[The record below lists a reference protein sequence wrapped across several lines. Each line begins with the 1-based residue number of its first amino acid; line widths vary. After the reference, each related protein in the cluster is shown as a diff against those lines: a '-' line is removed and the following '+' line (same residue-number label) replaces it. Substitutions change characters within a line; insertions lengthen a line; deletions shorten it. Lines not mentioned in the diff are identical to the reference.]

1 LKVWDAFVRAAH
13 WALVL
18 SIAAAWFTRG
28 ARHEIIGYAALA
40 VVALRVAWGFIGP
53 RYARFAQFV
62 RAPRATLDYS
72 RALAAGR
79 APRYI
84 GHNPLGGWMVVALL
98 ASVALTAASGW
109 LSVTDRYWGV
119 AWVQDVHEA
128 LADAMVFLVALHLA
142 GVAHSSRRHRESLV
156 AAMVTGRK
164 RAPRAGD
171 VLE

>member
-1 LKVWDAFVRAAH
+1 MKVWDAFVRVAH

-18 SIAAAWFTRG
+18 CIAAAWFTRG
-28 ARHEIIGYAALA
+28 GIHETIGYAALA
-40 VVALRVAWGFIGP
+40 VVTLRTGWGFVGSS
-53 RYARFAQFV
+53 YARFSQFV
-62 RAPRATLDYS
+62 RTPRATLDYA
-72 RALAAGR
+72 RAVAAAR

-98 ASVALTAASGW
+98 ATVALTAASGW

-119 AWVQDVHEA
+119 AWVQDAHEA
-128 LADAMVFLVALHLA
+128 LADVLVLLVALHLG
-142 GVAHSSRRHRESLV
+142 GVLHASHRHRESLV

-164 RAPRAGD
+164 PAPRAGD

>member
-1 LKVWDAFVRAAH
+1 LKVWDAFLRAAH
-13 WALVL
+13 WTLVL
-18 SIAAAWFTRG
+18 CVAAAWFTRG
-28 ARHEIIGYAALA
+28 GIHEILGYVALA
-40 VVALRVAWGFIGP
+40 VVTLRVVWGFIGP

-62 RAPRATLDYS
+62 RGPAPTLDYA
-72 RALAAGR
+72 RAVAAGR
-79 APRYI
+79 APRYL

-98 ASVALTAASGW
+98 VTVAVTAASGW

-119 AWVQDVHEA
+119 AWVQDGHEA
-128 LADAMVFLVALHLA
+128 LADVMAILVALHIG
-142 GVAHSSRRHRESLV
+142 GVLHASHRHRENLV